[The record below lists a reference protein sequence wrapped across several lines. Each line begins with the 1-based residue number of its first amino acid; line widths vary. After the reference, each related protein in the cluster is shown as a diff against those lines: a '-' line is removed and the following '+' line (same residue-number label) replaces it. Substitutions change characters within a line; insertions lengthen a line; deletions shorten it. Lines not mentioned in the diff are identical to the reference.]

1 MITIYKLHP
10 LCHNRVAMEGKVD
23 NYSMALAKI
32 RHLKTTSSDVVDIKT
47 YTSRQTF
54 TSNTVI
60 HVVCK
65 KKIQAFGRE
74 YTKDYHSYYELV
86 EEQDNNVTPQG
97 FNVEFIQN
105 DSDLNDVTVLISRKG
120 KKWSTLSNLTVE
132 ELTHLKNELVEY
144 LKIEK
149 P

>member
-1 MITIYKLHP
+1 ML
-10 LCHNRVAMEGKVD
+10 
-23 NYSMALAKI
+23 SMLKRILQDKHLLQIRLFMWFAKRESERLAANTP
-32 RHLKTTSSDVVDIKT
+32 KTTIRIMSLWKSKT
-47 YTSRQTF
+47 IMLLRRS
-54 TSNTVI
+54 
-60 HVVCK
+60 
-65 KKIQAFGRE
+65 
-74 YTKDYHSYYELV
+74 
-86 EEQDNNVTPQG
+86 

-105 DSDLNDVTVLISRKG
+105 DGDLNDVTVLISRKG

>member
-1 MITIYKLHP
+1 ML
-10 LCHNRVAMEGKVD
+10 
-23 NYSMALAKI
+23 SMLKRILQDKHLLQI
-32 RHLKTTSSDVVDIKT
+32 RL
-47 YTSRQTF
+47 F
-54 TSNTVI
+54 MWFA
-60 HVVCK
+60 K

-97 FNVEFIQN
+97 FNVEFMQN
-105 DSDLNDVTVLISRKG
+105 DGDLNDVTVLISRKG

>member
-1 MITIYKLHP
+1 MLSMLKRILQDKHLLQIRLFMWFAKRKSKRLAANTPKTIIHIMSLWKSRTIML
-10 LCHNRVAMEGKVD
+10 LRRV
-23 NYSMALAKI
+23 
-32 RHLKTTSSDVVDIKT
+32 
-47 YTSRQTF
+47 
-54 TSNTVI
+54 
-60 HVVCK
+60 
-65 KKIQAFGRE
+65 
-74 YTKDYHSYYELV
+74 
-86 EEQDNNVTPQG
+86 